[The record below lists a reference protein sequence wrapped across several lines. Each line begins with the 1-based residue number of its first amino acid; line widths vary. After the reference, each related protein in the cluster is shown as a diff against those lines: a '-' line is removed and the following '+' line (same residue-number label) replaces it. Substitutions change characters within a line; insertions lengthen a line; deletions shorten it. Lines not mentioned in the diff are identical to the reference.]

1 MRASTNLKDTWD
13 KSLGTHGKTFFQVV
27 TTLGND
33 PEILEPVTTQLHHFH
48 LSYKLKSTSPNKH
61 TFISGA
67 KTTHS
72 VQTDY
77 NDS

>member
-13 KSLGTHGKTFFQVV
+13 KSLGTH
-27 TTLGND
+27 GND

-48 LSYKLKSTSPNKH
+48 LSYKLKSTSPTKH

-67 KTTHS
+67 ETTHS
-72 VQTDY
+72 VQADY